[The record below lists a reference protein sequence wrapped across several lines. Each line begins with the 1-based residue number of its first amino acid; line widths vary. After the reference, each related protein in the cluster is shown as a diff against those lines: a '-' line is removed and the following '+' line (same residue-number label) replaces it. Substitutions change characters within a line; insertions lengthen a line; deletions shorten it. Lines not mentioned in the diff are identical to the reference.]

1 MNKYALQVFIVN
13 FMNCVVTMWCSFA
26 SVLFFVLSIP
36 VAIVAEKLDSVS

>member
-1 MNKYALQVFIVN
+1 MFCAVQVFMDD
-13 FMNCVVTMWCSFA
+13 FVVPMWYTFA